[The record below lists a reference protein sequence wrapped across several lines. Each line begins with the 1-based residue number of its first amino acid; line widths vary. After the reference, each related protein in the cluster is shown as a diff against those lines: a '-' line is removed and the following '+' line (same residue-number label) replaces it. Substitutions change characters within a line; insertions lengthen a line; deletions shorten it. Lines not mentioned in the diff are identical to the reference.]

1 MGASSIVVG
10 LLVTFQAVTLDTLF
24 TVGSIDG
31 PEESSFARVTDVEI
45 GPGDTTFVIDVAD
58 PHVRVFDGEGR
69 FVRMF
74 GRRGGGPGEL
84 TRPTNAQWL
93 DSTLVVRHGGTVTE
107 FRPDGEFVRL
117 WRPPIE
123 GWIMAVVPVGD
134 DAHLVLKGGVGRR
147 SGTDQ
152 VQELFLVDGRGIES
166 LASGVSGSVFHRGPS
181 SWGALVTG
189 ICGTLS
195 ISYVGGGAF
204 LLGDG
209 EHGEITLY
217 RGARPVTTFDVA
229 PEAGSIPDEVEDQ
242 VRDLAGRTS
251 WGRRDPDSH
260 QLIMPRIFSTV
271 CHVQSES
278 AERAW
283 FRRNG
288 YRDDPEEWQAVDL
301 ETGEL
306 TASFRLEP
314 GMRVESIRA
323 GRVAGVWQ
331 DDLGVSYVTVFA
343 LPEG

>member
-1 MGASSIVVG
+1 MGTTAI
-10 LLVTFQAVTLDTLF
+10 LLGTVLSLQAPSLDTLF
-24 TVGSIDG
+24 TIGILGG
-31 PEESSFARVTDVEI
+31 PAEESFTRVTDAVL
-45 GPGDTTFVIDVAD
+45 GPDGTVFVIDASP
-58 PHVRVFDGEGR
+58 PHVRVFDRNGD

-74 GRRGGGPGEL
+74 GRRGRGPGEL

-93 DSTLVVRHGGTVTE
+93 DSTLVVRHSGTVTE

-147 SGTDQ
+147 SGIDQ

-166 LASGVSGSVFHRGPS
+166 LASGVSGTVFHRAQGS
-181 SWGALVTG
+181 RGALVTG

-195 ISYVGGGAF
+195 LSYLGRGVF
-204 LLGDG
+204 LLGNG
-209 EHGEITLY
+209 EHGEIISY
-217 RGARPVTTFDVA
+217 RGARPVRTFDVA
-229 PEAGSIPDEVEDQ
+229 PDAGPIPDEVEGQ

-251 WGRRDPDSH
+251 MARRNPDSH
-260 QLIMPRIFSTV
+260 ELTMPPLFSTV
-271 CHVQSES
+271 CDVQAES

-323 GRVAGVWQ
+323 GRVAAVWQ

-343 LPEG
+343 LPER

>member
-1 MGASSIVVG
+1 MGTTAI
-10 LLVTFQAVTLDTLF
+10 LLGAVLSLQAPSLDILF
-24 TVGSIDG
+24 TIGTLGG
-31 PEESSFARVTDVEI
+31 PEEESFTRVADAVL
-45 GPGDTTFVIDVAD
+45 GPDGTVFVIDASP
-58 PHVRVFDGEGR
+58 PHVRVFDRNGD

-74 GRRGGGPGEL
+74 GRRGRGPGEL
-84 TRPTNAQWL
+84 TRPTNAEWL
-93 DSTLVVRHGGTVTE
+93 DSTLLVRHSGTVTE

-117 WRPPIE
+117 WRPPIS
-123 GWIMAVVPVGD
+123 GIAALVPVGEGE
-134 DAHLVLKGGVGRR
+134 HVVLKSGMARR

-152 VQELFLVDGRGIES
+152 VQELLLVDGAGGIES
-166 LASGVSGSVFHRGPS
+166 LASGASGAVFHRGPG

-195 ISYVGGGAF
+195 ISYVGRGAF

-209 EHGEITLY
+209 EHGEIISY
-217 RGARPVTTFDVA
+217 RGARPVRTFDVA
-229 PEAGSIPDEVEDQ
+229 PDAGPIPDEVEDQ

-251 WGRRDPDSH
+251 LARRNPDSH
-260 QLIMPRIFSTV
+260 ELTMPPLFSTV

-323 GRVAGVWQ
+323 GRVAAVWQ

-343 LPEG
+343 LPER